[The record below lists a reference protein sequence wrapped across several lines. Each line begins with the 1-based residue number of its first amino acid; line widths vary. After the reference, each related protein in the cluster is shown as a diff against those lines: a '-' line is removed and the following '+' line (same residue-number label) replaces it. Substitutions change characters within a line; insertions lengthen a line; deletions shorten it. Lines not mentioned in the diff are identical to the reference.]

1 MWEEVLSVSYT
12 FLKIFTGFAI
22 IIVYLK
28 LSNKSQIT
36 ELTPIDFIGNLI
48 LGGII
53 GEMIY
58 TPEISFIKYFIM
70 LVLAIGLISSLNFIS
85 ARCMIAR
92 HAIMGSAIPI
102 IVNGQLQFDSINNKD
117 IKFDLIEFM
126 SMLRAKEIFS
136 LEEVEFAQ
144 VEANGELTVIKKGN
158 GYLNYLL
165 VKSGHILTTELEKL
179 GKNEDWLNQHLAEL
193 NLSLEDLFL
202 VEFSN
207 NNRFY
212 IVKCDGKTV
221 TKNI

>member
-70 LVLAIGLISSLNFIS
+70 CTICVY
-85 ARCMIAR
+85 
-92 HAIMGSAIPI
+92 
-102 IVNGQLQFDSINNKD
+102 LQ
-117 IKFDLIEFM
+117 
-126 SMLRAKEIFS
+126 
-136 LEEVEFAQ
+136 
-144 VEANGELTVIKKGN
+144 
-158 GYLNYLL
+158 
-165 VKSGHILTTELEKL
+165 
-179 GKNEDWLNQHLAEL
+179 
-193 NLSLEDLFL
+193 
-202 VEFSN
+202 
-207 NNRFY
+207 
-212 IVKCDGKTV
+212 
-221 TKNI
+221 NIQ

>member
-1 MWEEVLSVSYT
+1 MWEEILSVLYT

-22 IIVYLK
+22 IILYLK
-28 LSNKSQIT
+28 LTNKSQIT

-70 LVLAIGLISSLNFIS
+70 LVLAIGLIWSLNFIS
-85 ARCMIAR
+85 ARYMIAR
-92 HAIMGSAIPI
+92 HAIMGSAIPV
-102 IVNGQLQFDSINNKD
+102 IVNGRFQFDSINNTD
-117 IKFDLIEFM
+117 TKFDIIEFM
-126 SMLRAKEIFS
+126 SLLRSKEIFS

-144 VEANGELTVIKKGN
+144 IEANGELTVIKKGE

-165 VKSGHILTTELEKL
+165 VKSGHILISELEKL
-179 GKNEDWLNQHLAEL
+179 GQNEEWLNRYLAEL
-193 NLSLEDLFL
+193 NLPLEDLFL

-212 IVKCDGKTV
+212 IVKCNGETV